1 MLNNLYRKE
10 AVEYKKNHWK
20 GKALLL
26 AGLPAWI
33 ILLLSALFLIILIAT
48 ITFCSFTQRID
59 VRGEVI
65 TLPHS
70 VNVFAPQQGSVV
82 NQFVKI
88 GDLVQKNSPL
98 YEIDVSRN
106 TSSGNVSATQI
117 GVINEKITNS
127 QGIIERL
134 TRNKN
139 ETVSAIESQLK
150 TAAESLK
157 ETNRMLNNTLMGL
170 KKMHDNLSSY
180 DGYLKKGYITK
191 DQYNYQHS
199 LYFQQQSAY
208 QSLISQKMQLESQ
221 LTQLNSDK
229 ITKAA
234 DFDNQILNQNNQTN
248 DYKNQLVE
256 SNASGNLIIKAM
268 TEGRIDS
275 LSVTKGQMV
284 DNGSSLAQ
292 IKPIGKIEYYLIIW
306 LPNNA
311 IPYVQS
317 GDTIN
322 IRYDAFPADKFGQF
336 PGQVMSISSMPAS
349 RKELSEYTNVNNGAV
364 QQKLALY
371 KATIKIKNQD
381 FEYNGKKLSLSD
393 GLKAQAVIFLEKRP
407 LYMWMFTPFYKMTQS
422 ISGPI
427 DD

>member
-1 MLNNLYRKE
+1 MLNNLYRRE
-10 AVEYKKNHWK
+10 AIEYKKNHWQ

-26 AGLPAWI
+26 AGLPAWLI
-33 ILLLSALFLIILIAT
+33 MLLSAIFLMMLIAT
-48 ITFCSFTQRID
+48 VTFCSFTQRID

-70 VNVFAPQQGSVV
+70 INIFSPQQGSVI
-82 NQFVKI
+82 NQFVSI
-88 GDLVQKNSPL
+88 GDLVEKDAPL
-98 YEIDVSRN
+98 YEIDISRN
-106 TSSGNVSATQI
+106 TSSGNVSAAQV
-117 GVINEKITNS
+117 GVINEKILNS
-127 QGIIERL
+127 QGIIEKL
-134 TRNKN
+134 TRNKS
-139 ETVSAIESQLK
+139 ETVSAIEVQLK
-150 TAAESLK
+150 TATESLK
-157 ETNRMLNNTLMGL
+157 ETNRMLTNTETGL

-208 QSLISQKMQLESQ
+208 QSLVSQKMQLESQ

-234 DFDNQILNQNNQTN
+234 DFDNQILTQNNQTN
-248 DYKNQLVE
+248 DYRNQLVE
-256 SNASGNLIIKAM
+256 SNANGNLIIKAM
-268 TEGRIDS
+268 TAGRIES

-292 IKPIGKIEYYLIIW
+292 IKPTGDIEYYLILW

-311 IPYVQS
+311 IPYVKP

-322 IRYDAFPADKFGQF
+322 IRYDAFPSDKFGQF

-349 RKELSEYTNVNNGAV
+349 RQEMSEYTNVNNGAV
-364 QQKLALY
+364 QQEFALY
-371 KATIKIKNQD
+371 KALVKIKNKE
-381 FEYNGKKLSLSD
+381 FEYNGKNLKLSD
-393 GLKAQAVIFLEKRP
+393 GLKAQAIVFLEKRP

-422 ISGPI
+422 VSGPL

>member
-1 MLNNLYRKE
+1 MLNNLYRRE
-10 AVEYKKNHWK
+10 AIEYKKNHWQ

-26 AGLPAWI
+26 AGLPAWLI
-33 ILLLSALFLIILIAT
+33 MLLSAIFLMMLIAT
-48 ITFCSFTQRID
+48 VTFCSFTQRID

-70 VNVFAPQQGSVV
+70 INIFSPQQGSVI
-82 NQFVKI
+82 NQFVSI
-88 GDLVQKNSPL
+88 GDLVEKDAPL
-98 YEIDVSRN
+98 YEIDISRN
-106 TSSGNVSATQI
+106 TSSGNVSAAQV
-117 GVINEKITNS
+117 GVINEKILNS
-127 QGIIERL
+127 QGIIEKL
-134 TRNKN
+134 TRNKS
-139 ETVSAIESQLK
+139 ETVSAIEVQLK
-150 TAAESLK
+150 TATESLK
-157 ETNRMLNNTLMGL
+157 ETNRMLTNTQTGL

-208 QSLISQKMQLESQ
+208 QSLVSQKMQLESQ
-221 LTQLNSDK
+221 ITQLNSDK

-234 DFDNQILNQNNQTN
+234 DFDNQILTQNNQTN
-248 DYKNQLVE
+248 DYRNQLVE
-256 SNASGNLIIKAM
+256 SNANGNLIIKAM
-268 TEGRIDS
+268 TAGRIES

-292 IKPIGKIEYYLIIW
+292 IKPTGDIEYYLILW

-311 IPYVQS
+311 IPYVKP

-322 IRYDAFPADKFGQF
+322 IRYDAFPSDKFGQF

-349 RKELSEYTNVNNGAV
+349 RQEMSEYTNVNNGAV
-364 QQKLALY
+364 QQELALY
-371 KATIKIKNQD
+371 KALIKIKNKE
-381 FEYNGKKLSLSD
+381 FEYNGKNLKLSD
-393 GLKAQAVIFLEKRP
+393 GLKAQAIVFLEKRP

-422 ISGPI
+422 VSGPL

>member
-1 MLNNLYRKE
+1 MLNNLYRRE
-10 AVEYKKNHWK
+10 AIEYKKNHWQ

-26 AGLPAWI
+26 AGLPAWLI
-33 ILLLSALFLIILIAT
+33 MLLSAIFLMMLIAT
-48 ITFCSFTQRID
+48 VTFCSFTQRID

-70 VNVFAPQQGSVV
+70 INIFSPQQGSVI
-82 NQFVKI
+82 NQFVSI
-88 GDLVQKNSPL
+88 GDLVEKDAPL
-98 YEIDVSRN
+98 YEIDISRN
-106 TSSGNVSATQI
+106 TSSGNVSAAQV
-117 GVINEKITNS
+117 GVINEKILNS
-127 QGIIERL
+127 QGIIEKL
-134 TRNKN
+134 TRNKS
-139 ETVSAIESQLK
+139 ETVSAIEVQLK
-150 TAAESLK
+150 TATESLK
-157 ETNRMLNNTLMGL
+157 ETNRMLTNTQTGL

-208 QSLISQKMQLESQ
+208 QSLVSQKMQLESQ

-234 DFDNQILNQNNQTN
+234 DFDNQILTQNNQTN
-248 DYKNQLVE
+248 DYRNQLVE
-256 SNASGNLIIKAM
+256 SNANGNLIIKAM
-268 TEGRIDS
+268 TAGRIES

-292 IKPIGKIEYYLIIW
+292 IKPTGDIEYYLILW
-306 LPNNA
+306 LPNNS
-311 IPYVQS
+311 IPYVKP

-322 IRYDAFPADKFGQF
+322 IRYDAFPSDKFGQF

-349 RKELSEYTNVNNGAV
+349 RQEMSEYTNVNNGAV
-364 QQKLALY
+364 QQELALY
-371 KATIKIKNQD
+371 KALVKIKNKE
-381 FEYNGKKLSLSD
+381 FEYNGKNLKLSD
-393 GLKAQAVIFLEKRP
+393 GLKAQAIVFLEKRP

-422 ISGPI
+422 VSGPL

>member
-1 MLNNLYRKE
+1 MLNNLYRRE
-10 AVEYKKNHWK
+10 AIEYKKNHWQ

-26 AGLPAWI
+26 AGLPAWLI
-33 ILLLSALFLIILIAT
+33 MLLTAIFLMMLIAT
-48 ITFCSFTQRID
+48 VTFCSFTQRID

-70 VNVFAPQQGSVV
+70 INIFSPQQGSVI
-82 NQFVKI
+82 NQFVSI
-88 GDLVQKNSPL
+88 GDLVEKDAPL
-98 YEIDVSRN
+98 YEIDISRN
-106 TSSGNVSATQI
+106 TSSGNVSAAQV
-117 GVINEKITNS
+117 GVINEKILNS
-127 QGIIERL
+127 QGIIEKL
-134 TRNKN
+134 TRNKS
-139 ETVSAIESQLK
+139 ETVSAIEVQLK
-150 TAAESLK
+150 TATESLK
-157 ETNRMLNNTLMGL
+157 ETNRMLTNTQTGL

-208 QSLISQKMQLESQ
+208 QSLVSQKMQLESQ

-234 DFDNQILNQNNQTN
+234 DFDNQILTQNNQTN
-248 DYKNQLVE
+248 DYRNQLVE
-256 SNASGNLIIKAM
+256 SNANGNLIIKAM
-268 TEGRIDS
+268 TAGRIES

-292 IKPIGKIEYYLIIW
+292 IKPTGDIEYYLILW

-311 IPYVQS
+311 IPYVKP

-322 IRYDAFPADKFGQF
+322 IRYDAFPSDKFGQF

-349 RKELSEYTNVNNGAV
+349 RQEMSEYTNVNNGAV
-364 QQKLALY
+364 QQELALY
-371 KATIKIKNQD
+371 KALVKIKNKE
-381 FEYNGKKLSLSD
+381 FEYNGENLKLSD
-393 GLKAQAVIFLEKRP
+393 GLKAQAIVFLEKRP

-422 ISGPI
+422 VSGPL

>member
-1 MLNNLYRKE
+1 MLNNLYRRE
-10 AVEYKKNHWK
+10 AIEYKKNHWQ

-26 AGLPAWI
+26 AGLPAWLI
-33 ILLLSALFLIILIAT
+33 MLLSAIFLMMLIAT
-48 ITFCSFTQRID
+48 VTFCSFTQRID

-70 VNVFAPQQGSVV
+70 INIFSPQQGSVI
-82 NQFVKI
+82 NQFVSI
-88 GDLVQKNSPL
+88 GDLVEKDAPL
-98 YEIDVSRN
+98 YEIDISRN
-106 TSSGNVSATQI
+106 TSSGNVSAAQV
-117 GVINEKITNS
+117 GVINEKILNS
-127 QGIIERL
+127 QGIIEKL
-134 TRNKN
+134 TRNKS
-139 ETVSAIESQLK
+139 ETVSAIEVQLK
-150 TAAESLK
+150 TATESLK
-157 ETNRMLNNTLMGL
+157 ETNRMLTNTQTGL

-208 QSLISQKMQLESQ
+208 QSLVSQKMQLESQ

-234 DFDNQILNQNNQTN
+234 DFDNQILAQNNQTN
-248 DYKNQLVE
+248 DYRNQLVE
-256 SNASGNLIIKAM
+256 SNANGNLIIKAM
-268 TEGRIDS
+268 TAGRIES

-292 IKPIGKIEYYLIIW
+292 IKPTGDIEYYLILW

-311 IPYVQS
+311 IPYVKP

-322 IRYDAFPADKFGQF
+322 IRYDAFPSDKFGQF

-349 RKELSEYTNVNNGAV
+349 RQEMSEYTNVNNGAV
-364 QQKLALY
+364 QQELALY
-371 KATIKIKNQD
+371 KALVKIKNKE
-381 FEYNGKKLSLSD
+381 FEYNGKNLKLSD
-393 GLKAQAVIFLEKRP
+393 GLKAQAIVFLEKRP

-422 ISGPI
+422 VSGPL

>member
-1 MLNNLYRKE
+1 MLNNLYRRE
-10 AVEYKKNHWK
+10 AIEYKKNHWQ

-26 AGLPAWI
+26 AGLPAWLI
-33 ILLLSALFLIILIAT
+33 MLLSAIFLMMLIAT
-48 ITFCSFTQRID
+48 VTFCSFTQRID

-70 VNVFAPQQGSVV
+70 INIFSPQQGSVI
-82 NQFVKI
+82 NQFVSI
-88 GDLVQKNSPL
+88 GDLVEKDAPL
-98 YEIDVSRN
+98 YEIDISRN
-106 TSSGNVSATQI
+106 TSSGNVSAAQV
-117 GVINEKITNS
+117 GVINEKILNS
-127 QGIIERL
+127 QGIIEKL
-134 TRNKN
+134 TRNKS
-139 ETVSAIESQLK
+139 ETVSAIEVQLK
-150 TAAESLK
+150 TATESLK
-157 ETNRMLNNTLMGL
+157 ETNRMLTNTQTGL

-208 QSLISQKMQLESQ
+208 QSLVSQKMQLESQ

-234 DFDNQILNQNNQTN
+234 DFDNQILTQNNQTN
-248 DYKNQLVE
+248 DYRNQLVE
-256 SNASGNLIIKAM
+256 SNANGNLIIKAM
-268 TEGRIDS
+268 TAGRIES
-275 LSVTKGQMV
+275 LSVIKGQMV

-292 IKPIGKIEYYLIIW
+292 IKPTGDIEYYLILW

-311 IPYVQS
+311 IPYVKP

-322 IRYDAFPADKFGQF
+322 IRYDAFPSDKFGQF

-349 RKELSEYTNVNNGAV
+349 RQEMSEYTNVNNGAV
-364 QQKLALY
+364 QQELALY
-371 KATIKIKNQD
+371 KALVKIKNKE
-381 FEYNGKKLSLSD
+381 FEYNGKNLKLSD
-393 GLKAQAVIFLEKRP
+393 GLKAQAIVFLEKRP

-422 ISGPI
+422 VSGPL

>member
-1 MLNNLYRKE
+1 MLNNLYRRE
-10 AVEYKKNHWK
+10 AIEYKKNHWQ

-26 AGLPAWI
+26 AGLPAWLI
-33 ILLLSALFLIILIAT
+33 MLLSAIFLMMLIAT
-48 ITFCSFTQRID
+48 VTFCSFTQRID

-70 VNVFAPQQGSVV
+70 INIFSPQQGSVI
-82 NQFVKI
+82 NQFVSI
-88 GDLVQKNSPL
+88 GDLVEKDAPL
-98 YEIDVSRN
+98 YEIDISRN
-106 TSSGNVSATQI
+106 TSSGNVSAAQV
-117 GVINEKITNS
+117 GVINEKILNS
-127 QGIIERL
+127 QGIIEKL
-134 TRNKN
+134 TRNKS
-139 ETVSAIESQLK
+139 ETVSAIEVQLK
-150 TAAESLK
+150 TATESLK
-157 ETNRMLNNTLMGL
+157 ETNRMLTNTQTGL

-208 QSLISQKMQLESQ
+208 QSLVSQKMQLESQ

-234 DFDNQILNQNNQTN
+234 DFDNQILIQNNQTN
-248 DYKNQLVE
+248 DYRNQLVE
-256 SNASGNLIIKAM
+256 SNANGNLIIKAM
-268 TEGRIDS
+268 TAGRIES

-292 IKPIGKIEYYLIIW
+292 IKPTGDIEYYLILW

-311 IPYVQS
+311 IPYVKP

-322 IRYDAFPADKFGQF
+322 IRYDAFPSDKFGQF

-349 RKELSEYTNVNNGAV
+349 RQEMSEYTNVNNGAV
-364 QQKLALY
+364 QQELALY
-371 KATIKIKNQD
+371 KALVKIKNKE
-381 FEYNGKKLSLSD
+381 FEYNGKNLKLSD
-393 GLKAQAVIFLEKRP
+393 GLKAQAIVFLEKRP

-422 ISGPI
+422 VSGPL

>member
-1 MLNNLYRKE
+1 MLNNLYRRE
-10 AVEYKKNHWK
+10 AIEYKKNHWQ

-26 AGLPAWI
+26 AGLPAWLI
-33 ILLLSALFLIILIAT
+33 MLLSAIFLMMLIAT
-48 ITFCSFTQRID
+48 VTFCSFTQRID

-70 VNVFAPQQGSVV
+70 INIFSPQQGSVI
-82 NQFVKI
+82 NQFVSI
-88 GDLVQKNSPL
+88 GDLVEKDAPL
-98 YEIDVSRN
+98 YEIDISRN
-106 TSSGNVSATQI
+106 TSSGNVSAAQV
-117 GVINEKITNS
+117 GVINEKILNS
-127 QGIIERL
+127 QGIIEKL
-134 TRNKN
+134 TRNKS
-139 ETVSAIESQLK
+139 ETVSAIEVQLK
-150 TAAESLK
+150 TATESLK
-157 ETNRMLNNTLMGL
+157 ETNRMLTNTQTGL

-199 LYFQQQSAY
+199 LYFQQQSTY
-208 QSLISQKMQLESQ
+208 QSLVSQKMQLESQ

-234 DFDNQILNQNNQTN
+234 DFDNQILTQHNQTN
-248 DYKNQLVE
+248 DYRNQLVE
-256 SNASGNLIIKAM
+256 SNANGNLIIKAM
-268 TEGRIDS
+268 TAGRIES

-292 IKPIGKIEYYLIIW
+292 IKPTGDIEYYLILW

-311 IPYVQS
+311 IPYVKP

-322 IRYDAFPADKFGQF
+322 IRYDAFPSDKFGQF

-349 RKELSEYTNVNNGAV
+349 RQEMSEYTNVNNGAV
-364 QQKLALY
+364 QQELALY
-371 KATIKIKNQD
+371 KALVKIKNKE
-381 FEYNGKKLSLSD
+381 FEYNGKNLKLSD
-393 GLKAQAVIFLEKRP
+393 GLKAQAIVFLEKRP

-422 ISGPI
+422 VSGPL

>member
-1 MLNNLYRKE
+1 MLNNLYRRE
-10 AVEYKKNHWK
+10 AIEYKKNHWQ

-26 AGLPAWI
+26 AGLPAWLI
-33 ILLLSALFLIILIAT
+33 MLLSAIFLMMLIAAVT
-48 ITFCSFTQRID
+48 LCSFTQRID

-70 VNVFAPQQGSVV
+70 INIFSPQQGSVI
-82 NQFVKI
+82 NQFVSI
-88 GDLVQKNSPL
+88 GDLVEKDAPL
-98 YEIDVSRN
+98 YEIDISRN
-106 TSSGNVSATQI
+106 TSSGNVSAAQV
-117 GVINEKITNS
+117 GVINEKILNS
-127 QGIIERL
+127 QGIIEKL
-134 TRNKN
+134 TRNKS
-139 ETVSAIESQLK
+139 ETVSAIEVQLK
-150 TAAESLK
+150 TATESLK
-157 ETNRMLNNTLMGL
+157 ETNRMLTNTQTGL

-208 QSLISQKMQLESQ
+208 QSLVSQKMQLESQ

-234 DFDNQILNQNNQTN
+234 DFDNQILTQNNQTN
-248 DYKNQLVE
+248 DYRNQLVE
-256 SNASGNLIIKAM
+256 SNANGNLIIKAM
-268 TEGRIDS
+268 TAGRIES

-292 IKPIGKIEYYLIIW
+292 IKPTGDIEYYLILW

-311 IPYVQS
+311 IPYVKP

-322 IRYDAFPADKFGQF
+322 IRYDAFPSDKFGQF

-349 RKELSEYTNVNNGAV
+349 RQEMSEYTNVNNGAV
-364 QQKLALY
+364 QQELALY
-371 KATIKIKNQD
+371 KALVKIKNKE
-381 FEYNGKKLSLSD
+381 FEYNGKNLKLSD
-393 GLKAQAVIFLEKRP
+393 GLKAQAIVFLEKRP

-422 ISGPI
+422 VSGPL